1 MLVGPGVGGTF
12 LAFYNLSFGRM
23 VRPGRKDMKLLLVTA
38 VTITTAL
45 AVSPASAQKASAQ
58 KAAAQKTG
66 CTSENMAKLVASG
79 NTMPDSPGKFAM
91 LKEMGAA
98 NAAMSKG
105 DMRSACKSYMRAQQI
120 SGQKS

>member
-1 MLVGPGVGGTF
+1 
-12 LAFYNLSFGRM
+12 
-23 VRPGRKDMKLLLVTA
+23 MKLLVTA
-38 VTITTAL
+38 ITVATAL
-45 AVSPASAQKASAQ
+45 AISPASAQKASAQ
-58 KAAAQKTG
+58 KTTA

-79 NTMPDSPGKFAM
+79 NAMPDSPGKFAM
-91 LKEMGAA
+91 MKEMGAA

>member
-1 MLVGPGVGGTF
+1 MLAGPGWRNF
-12 LAFYNLSFGRM
+12 LAFCNLSFGRM
-23 VRPGRKDMKLLLVTA
+23 VRPGRKNMKLLLVTA

-45 AVSPASAQKASAQ
+45 AVSPASAQKAAP

-66 CTSENMAKLVASG
+66 CTSENMAKLVSST
-79 NTMPDSPGKFAM
+79 NTMPDSPGKFAVM
-91 LKEMGAA
+91 KEMGAA

-105 DMRSACKSYMRAQQI
+105 DMRSACKSYMRAQQM

>member
-45 AVSPASAQKASAQ
+45 AVSPASAQKA
-58 KAAAQKTG
+58 KASAQKTG

-79 NTMPDSPGKFAM
+79 NTMPDTPGKFAM
-91 LKEMGAA
+91 MKEMGAA

>member
-1 MLVGPGVGGTF
+1 
-12 LAFYNLSFGRM
+12 
-23 VRPGRKDMKLLLVTA
+23 MKLLLVTA

-58 KAAAQKTG
+58 KAQKTG

-91 LKEMGAA
+91 MKEMGAA

-105 DMRSACKSYMRAQQI
+105 DMRSACKSYMRAQQM
-120 SGQKS
+120 SGEKS